1 MKSKFGTFTQGEL
14 VRRDF
19 LKAAAAAGA
28 GAALAP
34 LSGAGRALAANATVT
49 GYGVTTA
56 QLKDWSIM
64 SKSLGVDMTFTPTNN
79 DVGVYMRDVMEAG
92 LGDKVDIFIF

>member
-1 MKSKFGTFTQGEL
+1 MDRSKGTFSQLDL

-19 LKAAAAAGA
+19 LRGLAAAGA
-28 GAALAP
+28 GAALGPMVGSRPA
-34 LSGAGRALAANATVT
+34 AAANAVVR

-64 SKSLGVDMTFTPTNN
+64 SKSLGIDMQFTPTNN
-79 DVGVYMRDVMEAG
+79 DVGVFMRDVLQAQ
-92 LGDKVDIFIF
+92 LGDKVDI